1 MATAV
6 VIGAGI
12 AGLLTAKALE
22 GKYSRVIVVERDR
35 LPVDAEYRS
44 GVPQGRHA
52 HGLLLRGLQ
61 IMEDFFP
68 GLRSELV
75 DAGAQLMDAGEAR
88 VLTPHGWAAQGET
101 GLPMLSVSRPFLE
114 TAIRHR
120 VAGSETVEFV
130 DGAGVVGFRFDG
142 STVDGV
148 RLRRKGGDTE
158 EVIEADLVVMAAGRT
173 AKLPEW
179 LAAAGVEVPEPVSVD
194 SRTGYAT
201 RLYALPHNDNV
212 AIGQLI
218 VAPGVRRG
226 CSATRIEGGRL
237 LVTLQ
242 GADGDHPS
250 NDPEEFMAF
259 ARSLDV
265 GLAEVLDGLEPL
277 TPIYLYARTASS
289 KRAYEKV
296 SDWPAGLIAVGDTV
310 VTLNPLYGQG
320 MTIAA
325 MEADL
330 LRKHTDFSAEGV
342 KAFQAALA
350 KVTAG
355 PWGMSAGADA
365 QWSPEFRPGLM
376 NKLMGR
382 WQVALTQDVDM
393 VRRFLSVM
401 HLQAPPTSLIGPS
414 ALWKLRKAKV
424 SA

>member
-6 VIGAGI
+6 VIGAGV

-22 GKYSRVIVVERDR
+22 DKYSRVIVVERDR
-35 LPVDAEYRS
+35 LPAEPEYRS

-52 HGLLLRGLQ
+52 HGLLLRGAQ

-68 GLRSELV
+68 GLRDSLI

-120 VAGSETVEFV
+120 VSAEFV
-130 DGAGVVGFRFDG
+130 DNTNVLGLRFNG

-148 RLRRKGGDTE
+148 RVRRKDTGAD
-158 EVIEADLVVMAAGRT
+158 EVIEADLVVLAAGRT

-201 RLYALPHNDNV
+201 RLYALPHNDKI
-212 AIGQLI
+212 AIGQMI
-218 VAPGVRRG
+218 SAPVQRRG
-226 CSATRIEGGRL
+226 CSATRIEGGKL

-250 NDPEEFMAF
+250 NDPEQFMAF

-265 GLAEVLDGLEPL
+265 GLADVLEGLEPL

-289 KRAYEKV
+289 MRAYEKV
-296 SDWPAGLIAVGDTV
+296 SNWPAGLIAVGDAV

-325 MEADL
+325 LEAEL
-330 LRKHTDFSAEGV
+330 LSKHTDFSAEGV
-342 KAFQAALA
+342 RAFQAALA
-350 KVTAG
+350 KVAAG
-355 PWGMSAGADA
+355 PFGMSAGADA
-365 QWSPEFRPGLM
+365 QWAPDFKPGLM
-376 NKLMGR
+376 NKLMVR

-401 HLQAPPTSLIGPS
+401 HLQAPPTSLLSPS
-414 ALWKLRKAKV
+414 ALWKLRGAKV
-424 SA
+424 NA

>member
-1 MATAV
+1 M
-6 VIGAGI
+6 IGAGI

-22 GKYSRVIVVERDR
+22 DRFSRVIVVERDR
-35 LPVDAEYRS
+35 LPDEAEYRS

-52 HGLLLRGLQ
+52 HGLLLRGAQ

-75 DAGAQLMDAGEAR
+75 AAGAQLMDAGRAR
-88 VLTPHGWAAQGET
+88 VLTLHGWAAQGET

-120 VAGSETVEFV
+120 VSAEFV
-130 DGAGVVGFRFDG
+130 DGTNVVGFRFDG

-148 RLRRKGGDTE
+148 RVRAKDSPAE
-158 EVIEADLVVMAAGRT
+158 EVIEASLVVMAAGRT
-173 AKLPEW
+173 AKLADW
-179 LAAAGVEVPEPVSVD
+179 LRAAGVEVPEPVSAD

-201 RLYALPHNDNV
+201 RLYSLPHNDEV

-218 VAPGVRRG
+218 SAPSARRG
-226 CSATRIEGGRL
+226 CSATRIEGGKL

-250 NDPEEFMAF
+250 NDPDEFMAF

-265 GLAEVLDGLEPL
+265 GLAEVLSDLEPL

-289 KRAYEKV
+289 MRAYEKI
-296 SDWPAGLIAVGDTV
+296 SEWPAGLVAVGDAV
-310 VTLNPLYGQG
+310 ATLNPLYGQG
-320 MTIAA
+320 MTVAA
-325 MEADL
+325 LEAEL
-330 LRKHTDFSAEGV
+330 LRSHTDFSFEGV
-342 KAFQAALA
+342 KAFQATLA
-350 KVTAG
+350 KIVAG
-355 PWGMSAGADA
+355 PFGMSAGADA
-365 QWSPEFRPGLM
+365 QWSPDFKPGLM
-376 NKLMGR
+376 NKVMDR

-393 VRRFLSVM
+393 VRRFLNVV
-401 HLQAPPTSLIGPS
+401 HLQAPPTSLLSPS
-414 ALWKLRKAKV
+414 ALWKLRSAKV